1 MHVLGRGPRASGASV
16 GIVGEQSEQQGGA
29 GERSE
34 PRGGV
39 GRAKRAAW
47 GVGGGRSEGWGGP
60 PAGLA

>member
-39 GRAKRAAW
+39 GRAKRAA
-47 GVGGGRSEGWGGP
+47 GACGASEASGGGGP